1 MFFDN
6 VYSLKIFNGFDK
18 GLVDK
23 IVENCETREYPE
35 WQTIIVEWEIAN
47 GEGYIIKKWRV
58 SISIR
63 WKKIAELSSGDI
75 FWEIALLNEEPRT
88 ATVVADTKLE
98 AIVLK
103 QENLIEIIDNDQN
116 DLNKTIMRRIE
127 ENIEMG

>member
-6 VYSLKIFNGFDK
+6 IYSLKIFNGFDK
-18 GLVDK
+18 AVVDK

-35 WQTIIVEWEIAN
+35 WQTVIAEWDTAN

-63 WKKIAELSSGDI
+63 WGKIAELSPGDI
-75 FWEIALLNEEPRT
+75 FWEIALLNEEART
-88 ATVVADTKLE
+88 ATVAADSKLE
-98 AIVLK
+98 VIVLK

-116 DLNKTIMRRIE
+116 NLNKTIMRRIE
-127 ENIEMG
+127 ENIERE